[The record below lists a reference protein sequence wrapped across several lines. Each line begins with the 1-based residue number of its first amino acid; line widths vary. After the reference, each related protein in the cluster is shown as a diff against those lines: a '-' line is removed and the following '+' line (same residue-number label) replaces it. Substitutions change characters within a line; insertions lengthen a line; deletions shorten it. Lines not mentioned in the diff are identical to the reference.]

1 MKRVIFAIVLALL
14 LVGISFS
21 TEVGKLTIW
30 CSEKQVEILQKLGD
44 EFEAQYGIPV
54 VVQEMS
60 FGDIQTNFLR
70 AAPVGEGPD
79 IMVTAHDRIGELV
92 VNGLV
97 IPLDFLTLSERKEF
111 TDTAINAFE
120 YGGKLYGLP
129 YAVEAIA
136 LFYNKEYLEEVP
148 ATFEELADI
157 AEENTDDEFR
167 GFVYNAP
174 DFYFSAPLLFSNGGY
189 VFKMTD
195 KGLDPK
201 DVGLANEGAIA
212 GAQFIRELFDRGI
225 CKPGDNYD
233 VADGLFKDGMAMATI
248 NGPWAIEGYRN
259 AGIDYG
265 IAPIPSINGMEC
277 VPFAGVQG
285 FLINSQSPNT
295 LFAIDFLANFINTPD
310 VMYRLFKSD
319 PRPPAR
325 LDVAE
330 MVKDD
335 ADIISIFESAKNGIP
350 MPNIPAMSAVWGSMA
365 DALNQIVNKQLEPA
379 DALKQAVDKI
389 NTAINQQ

>member
-1 MKRVIFAIVLALL
+1 MKKVILAFVLVFLLAGLIFA
-14 LVGISFS
+14 
-21 TEVGKLTIW
+21 TEAGKLTIW
-30 CSEKQVEILQKLGD
+30 CSEKQVDILQKLGD

-97 IPLDFLTLSERKEF
+97 IPLDFLTLSERNEF
-111 TDTAINAFE
+111 MGTAIDAFNF
-120 YGGKLYGLP
+120 GGKLYGLP

-136 LFYNKEYLEEVP
+136 LFYNKEYMEEVP
-148 ATFEELADI
+148 ATFEELADL
-157 AEENTDDEFR
+157 AEEYTDDEFR
-167 GFVYNAP
+167 GFVYNTP

-189 VFKMTD
+189 VFKLTD
-195 KGLDPK
+195 KGLDPN
-201 DVGLANEGAIA
+201 DVGLDNA
-212 GAQFIRELFDRGI
+212 GAVAGGEFIGNLLDRGI

-233 VADGLFKDGMAMATI
+233 VMDGLFKDGMAMAII

-265 IAPIPSINGMEC
+265 IAPIPSINGKEC
-277 VPFAGVQG
+277 VPFTGVQG

-295 LFAIDFLANFINTPD
+295 LFAIDFLANFINTPE
-310 VMYRLFKSD
+310 VMYRLFKAD

-350 MPNIPAMSAVWGSMA
+350 MPNIPAMSAVWGAMG

-379 DALKQAVDKI
+379 EALEQAVDKI
-389 NTAINQQ
+389 EAAINQQ